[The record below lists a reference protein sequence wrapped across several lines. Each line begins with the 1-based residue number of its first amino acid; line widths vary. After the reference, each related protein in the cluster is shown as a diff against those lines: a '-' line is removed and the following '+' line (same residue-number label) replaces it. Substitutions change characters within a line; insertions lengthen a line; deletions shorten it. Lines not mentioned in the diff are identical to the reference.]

1 MDKLM
6 WSAHTADHRSALE
19 TTDILMEAAT
29 WMDLEDIVP
38 SEISSQRDK
47 YCVSHCYKGRQGPG
61 PWRVGPGG
69 RGRATGLS
77 EGWGQ
82 RFRERR
88 RCRRRTAVM
97 AA

>member
-6 WSAHTADHRSALE
+6 WSAHTADHRLALE

-69 RGRATGLS
+69 WGRATGLS
-77 EGWGQ
+77 EGWGR